1 VSTQP
6 DQQASGYARQVP
18 QPSFASVRV
27 EFTDGTVREFHV
39 HKPLRADVRI
49 PSPLAPG
56 MLDADLGAFPVAL
69 IPPALPSV
77 EVRLQAG
84 IRPGGRVLTMDSRA
98 EGHGSWTGRMLKL
111 LAEALDLRK
120 AGADGDAWR
129 TWEYRAEALL
139 EGEPR

>member
-1 VSTQP
+1 VSAQP
-6 DQQASGYARQVP
+6 DQQASGFAEFA

-39 HKPLRADVRI
+39 HKPLRVDVRI

-69 IPPALPSV
+69 MPPALPRV
-77 EVRLQAG
+77 EVRMQAG
-84 IRPGGRVLTMDSRA
+84 LSVSRQVITVDTRA
-98 EGHGSWTGRMLKL
+98 ETPASLTGRMLAL
-111 LAEALDLRK
+111 LAEAFDLRETE
-120 AGADGDAWR
+120 ADDENWR
-129 TWEYRAEALL
+129 TWERKAQALL